1 MLVFHCGQPLCT
13 LDLRIKWPLTTMARD
28 VDRVQVLMSRWA
40 RLKFD
45 ATEMKRTCK
54 PPPSGGFLMSTPVRQ
69 RRGYGTLALG
79 LAALAAAAG
88 GLYWY
93 FNREGALGSTWFRP
107 GSRVKRKSV
116 LIVLDQVMSLHVSGS
131 SWQHILRLL
140 PSYEESQSYVD
151 LYVICPPTVQASYD
165 DPELRKC
172 LSHESRILHC
182 STREG
187 LVHIAKHIG
196 SDVVI
201 LGEEYSWAVEKLR
214 GSLISHPK
222 C

>member
-1 MLVFHCGQPLCT
+1 
-13 LDLRIKWPLTTMARD
+13 
-28 VDRVQVLMSRWA
+28 
-40 RLKFD
+40 
-45 ATEMKRTCK
+45 
-54 PPPSGGFLMSTPVRQ
+54 MSTPVRQ
-69 RRGYGTLALG
+69 RRGYGTLVLG

-93 FNREGALGSTWFRP
+93 FNGEGSLGSTWFRP
-107 GSRVKRKSV
+107 STRVKRKSV
-116 LIVLDQVMSLHVSGS
+116 LIVLDQVMSLYVSGS
-131 SWQHILRLL
+131 PWQHILTLL
-140 PSYEESQSYVD
+140 PSYEESQSYAD

-172 LSHESRILHC
+172 LSHESRLLHC

-214 GSLISHPK
+214 GSLIPHPNAYGRLDETDCGSAAQTIRNPARRQRYIYHLDTK
-222 C
+222 SNIKGHTGVNLG